1 MNNKLIIEIKM
12 KNNLILNDYL
22 MKLNKLI
29 LKKIYKIYYMIL

>member
-12 KNNLILNDYL
+12 KNNLIIIDYM

-29 LKKIYKIYYMIL
+29 AIKITKYIILL